1 MAHDPSVGRRVRFF
15 TVGMGAA
22 FLGLGVAKLVGL
34 SPHYTFFEELGLP
47 RAMVPIVGAM
57 EVMVGILCV
66 NRSTQSYGALG
77 VILLMGA
84 AALTHVMSGSRLYML
99 FVNAYFLAA
108 AIWVVRME
116 RPRFLRVTEPSER
129 HT

>member
-1 MAHDPSVGRRVRFF
+1 MAHDSSVPKRVRFF
-15 TVGMGAA
+15 TMGMGVA

-34 SPHYTFFEELGLP
+34 SPQFAFFEELGLP
-47 RAMVPIVGAM
+47 RAMVP
-57 EVMVGILCV
+57 MVGVVEVLVAILCV

-84 AALTHVMSGSRLYML
+84 AALSHVMSGSRLYML

-116 RPRFLRVTEPSER
+116 RPRFLQVKQPSAR

>member
-1 MAHDPSVGRRVRFF
+1 MAHDSSVPKRVRFF
-15 TVGMGAA
+15 TMGMGAA

-34 SPHYTFFEELGLP
+34 SPQFAFFEELGLP
-47 RAMVPIVGAM
+47 RALVPMVGAV
-57 EVMVGILCV
+57 ELLIGLLCL
-66 NRSTQSYGALG
+66 NRSTQSYGAVG

-99 FVNAYFLAA
+99 FINAYFLAA

-116 RPRFLRVTEPSER
+116 RPRFLQVTESSER

>member
-1 MAHDPSVGRRVRFF
+1 MAHDSSVPRRVRFF
-15 TVGMGAA
+15 CMGMGAA
-22 FLGLGVAKLVGL
+22 FLGLGVTKLLGL
-34 SPHYTFFEELGLP
+34 SPQYVFFEELGLP
-47 RAMVPIVGAM
+47 RALVP
-57 EVMVGILCV
+57 MVGVVELLIGFSCL

-99 FVNAYFLAA
+99 FINAYFLAA

-116 RPRFLRVTEPSER
+116 RPRFLQVTASSER

>member
-1 MAHDPSVGRRVRFF
+1 MAHDSSVPKRVRFF

-34 SPHYTFFEELGLP
+34 STQFAFFEELGLP
-47 RAMVPIVGAM
+47 RAMVPMVGLV
-57 EVMVGILCV
+57 EVLVGILCI

-84 AALTHVMSGSRLYML
+84 AALSHVMSGSRLYML
-99 FVNAYFLAA
+99 FINAYFLAA

-116 RPRFLRVTEPSER
+116 RPRFLQVKQPSAR